1 MPVATELRG
10 RRLVIGDAGD
20 GIGRSI
26 AAVAVAAGARV
37 LLVCRDG
44 DAAASLSRELGDD
57 ALPLEADLGTEDG
70 VDTVVMSVAIT
81 LGSADGVVLVRDPAP
96 AGPALELAD
105 EEWLACLGPLVTK
118 PVRLLRGLAPQ
129 LTPGSTA
136 VLLAPGGAPATGA
149 AAVVHGLLA
158 SLAAVLTAELAPSSV
173 GVRLLDGTPV
183 EALEAL
189 ASDAT
194 RAGG

>member
-1 MPVATELRG
+1 MTPELQG
-10 RRLVIGDAGD
+10 RRFVIGDAGA

-26 AAVAVAAGARV
+26 AAAAVAAGARV

-44 DAAASLSRELGDD
+44 DAAASAAGELGDG

-81 LGSADGVVLVRDPAP
+81 LGSADGVVLVGDPAP
-96 AGPALELAD
+96 AGPALELED
-105 EEWLACLGPLVTK
+105 EEWLACLGPLVTM

-136 VLLAPGGAPATGA
+136 VLVAPGGAPSTGA
-149 AAVVHGLLA
+149 AAVVHGVLA
-158 SLAAVLTAELAPSSV
+158 SLAAVLTAELEPSSV
-173 GVRLLDGTPV
+173 SVSLLDGTPA
-183 EALEAL
+183 EALDVL
-189 ASDAT
+189 A
-194 RAGG
+194 AGASRTGS